1 MRDYLFHVLDAR
13 GRSAAAEIL
22 SFETD
27 EAAIRHALG
36 STFTHGCELW
46 EAYRLV
52 GRFCGPSQAAT
63 SSVDAPAA
71 PPVAV
76 SDVQAAA

>member
-1 MRDYLFHVLDAR
+1 MRDYLFHVLDAQ

-36 STFTHGCELW
+36 STFAHGCELW

-52 GRFCGPSQAAT
+52 GRFCGPSQAAAT
-63 SSVDAPAA
+63 SAALTPAKT
-71 PPVAV
+71 AV
-76 SDVQAAA
+76 PDVQAAA

>member
-13 GRSAAAEIL
+13 GRSAAAEIQ

-36 STFTHGCELW
+36 SAFAHGCELW

-52 GRFCGPSQAAT
+52 GRFCGPSQAAAP
-63 SSVDAPAA
+63 SVDTATAPPAA
-71 PPVAV
+71 VP
-76 SDVQAAA
+76 DVQAAA